1 MKLGSTILVI
11 GATGAIGTQVIKAL
25 LADEANQW
33 KIHAF
38 TRNPMSDRARA
49 LKQMNPERVRLVQ
62 GNNHDIA
69 SVKEALEDVQG
80 VFCNTDYRS
89 SGIQETQEAKKIV
102 EAAKWKNIEYLVFLS
117 LDHATELSLNYV
129 NVPHMDAKGEVEKTI
144 TERRKGGDTWFQRH
158 CTVLTTVPYMEN
170 FMENLKPIYEEGKYI
185 FKLPLKDKPF
195 PLIALEDIGW
205 FTAYLFANQGRFQG
219 KTLKIAG
226 ESLTGAEIAQ
236 KFAEAT
242 NQPAEYQDVEG
253 IGVKEIDKQ
262 FEFIRDYGLVRNY
275 DYLRGMH
282 PGLKTFGQ
290 WLIETGWHGEERQ
303 IQKA

>member
-1 MKLGSTILVI
+1 MKPGSTILVI
-11 GATGAIGTQVIKAL
+11 GATGAIGNQVVKTL

-38 TRNPMSDRARA
+38 TRNPMSEHARS

-62 GNNHDIA
+62 GNTNDIA
-69 SVKEALEDVQG
+69 SVKEALENVQG

-89 SGIQETQEAKKIV
+89 SGIQETQQAKKIV

-117 LDHATELSLNYV
+117 LDHATEISLNYV

-144 TERRKGGDTWFQRH
+144 TERRKGGDAWFQRH
-158 CTVLTTVPYMEN
+158 CTVMITVPYMEN
-170 FMENLKPIYEEGKYI
+170 LMGNFKPTYEDGKYI

-205 FTAYLFANQGRFQG
+205 FTAYLFGNQSRFQG
-219 KTLKIAG
+219 KTIKIAG

-242 NQPAEYQDVEG
+242 HQPAEYQDVEG
-253 IGVKEIDKQ
+253 MGAKEIDKQ
-262 FEFIRDYGLVRNY
+262 FEFIRDYGLVRDY
-275 DYLRGMH
+275 EYLRGMH
-282 PGLKTFGQ
+282 PELKTFKQ
-290 WLIETGWHGEERQ
+290 WLIETGWQGEERQ